1 MPFEKELMWTFNN
14 EELLEEF
21 EYLSNNLSQPDNDD
35 TSDIIMMNYN
45 YSIVKD
51 EILKRMAND
60 L

>member
-45 YSIVKD
+45 YLIVKD